1 MLSVLVDKATATMPG
16 LGFVG
21 MEFQRNF
28 SSKTLRGVGRDAAH
42 VLGRLRG

>member
-1 MLSVLVDKATATMPG
+1 MDKATATMPG